1 MDSYSLN
8 GETYTSSGT
17 YTQILSNAVGC
28 DSILTINLTLDFTGL
43 NENQKEFKLYPN
55 PVKDILVVSV
65 MPELIGR
72 ELEIRNVEGKCL
84 LSQNIM
90 SATQSIQLEN
100 MPGGIYF
107 IQIGG
112 VVQKLQVE

>member
-1 MDSYSLN
+1 LN

-17 YTQILSNAVGC
+17 YTQILTNAAGC

-72 ELEIRNVEGKCL
+72 ELEIRNVEGKKL
-84 LSQNIM
+84 LSQNM
-90 SATQSIQLEN
+90 TATTQTIHLEN
-100 MPGGIYF
+100 MPAGIY
-107 IQIGG
+107 IVQIGG
-112 VVQKLQVE
+112 VVQKMVVE

>member
-17 YTQILSNAVGC
+17 YTQILTNAAGC

-72 ELEIRNVEGKCL
+72 ELEMRNVEGKKL
-84 LSQNIM
+84 FSQNMTAI
-90 SATQSIQLEN
+90 TQKIHLEN
-100 MPGGIYF
+100 MPAGIYF
-107 IQIGG
+107 VQIGG
-112 VVQKLQVE
+112 VVKKLQVE